1 MVALAERCAAARTL
15 DAKISKLSGSWTFLY
30 TTHVHVVRLPFEK
43 LLCQTAARESS
54 ET

>member
-30 TTHVHVVRLPFEK
+30 TTHVHVVRLPFESAER
-43 LLCQTAARESS
+43 LLCQTSVSS
-54 ET
+54 